1 MGLTV
6 VGNESWLGGGVVL
19 EETKFAYCLAML
31 AVSDWIDFWEDGKG
45 AIIFFPPFC
54 LHYNVVH
61 IDICFKLQTCL
72 RASNCVGERP
82 FDNLAVWQL

>member
-45 AIIFFPPFC
+45 AIIFFSPSVFIIM
-54 LHYNVVH
+54 LFTLTYA
-61 IDICFKLQTCL
+61 L
-72 RASNCVGERP
+72 NCKH
-82 FDNLAVWQL
+82 A

>member
-1 MGLTV
+1 MLLSLMGLTV

-45 AIIFFPPFC
+45 AIICFFFS
-54 LHYNVVH
+54 L
-61 IDICFKLQTCL
+61 LSSL
-72 RASNCVGERP
+72 
-82 FDNLAVWQL
+82 